1 MSPRTFL
8 LGAAGA
14 TIFIVTSVPASAQLS
29 LGSIYLRGDAGWS
42 DTVNANIHDRI
53 FALDHIIV
61 GPGGGPGMLDNV
73 GSGWF
78 AGGGVGT
85 QFFEHFRGE
94 IVYTYRGGYRLD
106 QLDAATPPTQFR
118 FDLASNSVMANGYV
132 DFPLRFFGVVPFVGA
147 GVGWSQTNMSN
158 LSIMNGSSAASA
170 PGGTSNNFGWQAMA
184 GVGFAVT
191 DGIIVDLFYRYFDGG
206 HIKTRAGQIV
216 SSGVVVGTYQGAEG
230 SFHAHE
236 LGVSIRFPLH

>member
-1 MSPRTFL
+1 M
-8 LGAAGA
+8 
-14 TIFIVTSVPASAQLS
+14 
-29 LGSIYLRGDAGWS
+29 RGDAGWS
-42 DTVNANIHDRI
+42 DTTNANIHDRN
-53 FALDHIIV
+53 FALDHGII
-61 GPGGGPGMLDNV
+61 GLNGNGYI

-78 AGGGVGT
+78 IGGGVGR
-85 QFFEHFRGE
+85 QFFGHFRGE
-94 IVYTYRGGYRLD
+94 IVYTYRGGYHLD
-106 QLDAATPPTQFR
+106 QLDAGTPPTQLR
-118 FDLASNSVMANGYV
+118 FDLAANSVMANAYA
-132 DFPLRFFGVVPFVGA
+132 DFPLRFPGVVPFLGF
-147 GVGWSQTNMSN
+147 GVGWSETNMSN
-158 LSIMNGSSAASA
+158 LTAMNVSSTSNA
-170 PGGTSNNFGWQAMA
+170 PGGTSDNFGWQAMA